1 VRSYVSKGVSRQDP
15 TRLVQIGY
23 DANANRGRKP
33 TSIWS
38 HDKATGEL
46 VEHTGDD
53 RLARL
58 IAAYRDP
65 ILKRKLKPW
74 EMEDVEKALATSS
87 ITDADLASAA
97 LPAPVAAAAPVAKP
111 RKVAPTRA
119 CGAAV
124 WPMHFPKHKA
134 ACEVCAKG

>member
-1 VRSYVSKGVSRQDP
+1 VSRQDP

-23 DANANRGRKP
+23 DAHANRGRKP
-33 TSIWS
+33 TSLWS

-46 VEHTGDD
+46 VELKDD
-53 RLARL
+53 NRLAVL

-74 EMEDVEKALATSS
+74 EIEDVEKALAEPSVTA
-87 ITDADLASAA
+87 ADLASA
-97 LPAPVAAAAPVAKP
+97 LPAAVAPVAPVAKP